1 MTRKKQQK
9 NKKPNSAG
17 VFISSLLSSASS
29 AKPSESK
36 KSKHK
41 HETETETKTGEKAVE
56 DVSVDISKLQSVVL
70 FRTLLELA
78 LVNIALGSAAP
89 DCPRRKTMSPPSASS
104 GLSKLMSP
112 VQDLGKSL
120 LGFLVGSPAQS
131 AESQTTGETTVPMT
145 PGRQRPLG
153 HPAHPGVNATPIVI
167 RRSKVDRSQTMSKSL
182 EKETPPTPLQSS
194 LVKEEPER
202 PEETEKPPAPPVP
215 AKPRSV
221 SRSRRRK
228 NKKCQQKQDQA
239 DQDTGNRKVSLS
251 SDPLDAPQVGPQS
264 EISSQ
269 AEETRQATGIS
280 EPSEET
286 NPANEDLSPEVSNT
300 TGFVTARNSLVV
312 KPDQEKDQ
320 DSFSALD
327 VSEENCE
334 VRSGHTKTS
343 PGEDEKEFNRKEVF
357 DIKDESDKNNREVV
371 EKSSQLSSDIPGES
385 SPSVTESECRVPP
398 APPLP
403 PPGFLLDGLKS
414 DPCKP
419 DEKACAVRSV
429 GAVKNNKQLSRKDLL
444 IDQLTSS
451 GAEDPF
457 TLFLRTQL
465 NICQDP
471 RERTGGDHQPP
482 SETLRRK
489 KERRK
494 AAESGEKSEEQ
505 SDNIQTPGPPALPDI
520 GENTS
525 KENQEEGRSK
535 SVKQKGLETRVK
547 TSCQNARDR
556 PISIIDIEEINTTNS
571 PVLNNTPDTPEAD
584 SVITPEVDSSSRLE
598 KASSE
603 PEGDSVV
610 VDKRE
615 AGVAMIVEEP
625 SAETENNMGAGQSST
640 LLHQNLYSKQNLSK
654 SDSGYSGQ
662 EDIED
667 VDNEDTSPA
676 HQKLELTVD
685 EAHRKYDR
693 IVEQKPPPV
702 LPPQKSRNRVLSE
715 GSEFSEDFSE
725 DDDVDGEELCCV
737 VRPGRSWMSMLAGRF
752 LAAVNSAVGL
762 VWDKSEEIQFLNLQ
776 RCTNISWP
784 FPY

>member
-17 VFISSLLSSASS
+17 VFISSLLSG
-29 AKPSESK
+29 AKPSENK

-41 HETETETKTGEKAVE
+41 QETKTETGEKAVE
-56 DVSVDISKLQSVVL
+56 DVSVDISQFQSVVL
-70 FRTLLELA
+70 FRTVLELA
-78 LVNIALGSAAP
+78 LVNIALGCAAP
-89 DCPRRKTMSPPSASS
+89 RHRARNMSPPSASS

-202 PEETEKPPAPPVP
+202 PEETERPPAPPVP

-251 SDPLDAPQVGPQS
+251 SDPLDAPQVGTQS
-264 EISSQ
+264 EIASQ
-269 AEETRQATGIS
+269 AVEVPEATETS
-280 EPSEET
+280 EPSDQT
-286 NPANEDLSPEVSNT
+286 NKANANISPELSNIT
-300 TGFVTARNSLVV
+300 EFVTARNSLAEI
-312 KPDQEKDQ
+312 PSQDQAQDQ
-320 DSFSALD
+320 DHCFSALD
-327 VSEENCE
+327 VSEENSE

-343 PGEDEKEFNRKEVF
+343 PAEDEKEFNRKEVF
-357 DIKDESDKNNREVV
+357 DIKDESDKNNRDVV
-371 EKSSQLSSDIPGES
+371 EKSSSQLSSDLPGES
-385 SPSVTESECRVPP
+385 SPTVTEPECGPDRSSIPT

-419 DEKACAVRSV
+419 DEKASAGKSG

-444 IDQLTSS
+444 IDQLS

-465 NICQDP
+465 NISQDP
-471 RERTGGDHQPP
+471 RERTGGGDQAPA
-482 SETLRRK
+482 ETLRRK

-494 AAESGEKSEEQ
+494 AAEGGEKTSVSRSEDQ
-505 SDNIQTPGPPALPDI
+505 SEKTQCPGPPTLPDI
-520 GENTS
+520 VENTS
-525 KENQEEGRSK
+525 QENQEEGRNK
-535 SVKQKGLETRVK
+535 SVKPKTLETRVK
-547 TSCQNARDR
+547 TSCQTGRDR

-571 PVLNNTPDTPEAD
+571 AVLNNTSEAD
-584 SVITPEVDSSSRLE
+584 SVIAGGDVDSSERLE
-598 KASSE
+598 KVSSE
-603 PEGDSVV
+603 PEGDSLV

-615 AGVAMIVEEP
+615 AGVAMLVEEP
-625 SAETENNMGAGQSST
+625 SADRENNMGAGHSST
-640 LLHQNLYSKQNLSK
+640 LLHENLYSKQNLSK

-662 EDIED
+662 EDIDD
-667 VDNEDTSPA
+667 VDNEDTSPVQ
-676 HQKLELTVD
+676 QKLELTVA

-693 IVEQKPPPV
+693 IVEQKLPQD
-702 LPPQKSRNRVLSE
+702 LPPQKSRTRVLSE
-715 GSEFSEDFSE
+715 GSEFSDEFS
-725 DDDVDGEELCCV
+725 DVDDVDGEGLC
-737 VRPGRSWMSMLAGRF
+737 
-752 LAAVNSAVGL
+752 VGQ
-762 VWDKSEEIQFLNLQ
+762 SG
-776 RCTNISWP
+776 
-784 FPY
+784 